1 VCRLARTVVVMS
13 ACGVMVEPRPRIMSR
28 RLALFF
34 GAMLG
39 GASSF
44 YLLLSVVPLYATA
57 GGAGGV
63 GAGLTTGALMLATV
77 AAELVAPRLIA
88 RYGYRATLAAGLV
101 LLGAPAIVFAYA
113 SSLPAIVAVCLVRGL
128 GFAVTVVCG
137 SALVAA
143 LVPAERRG
151 EGLGLYGIVIGVSS
165 IVALPLGIALAG
177 RYGFPPVFWAGALA
191 ALAGAAIVAALPL
204 GAPPAEQSVGVLAG
218 LRTPRLL
225 RPSVVFSATAMAAG
239 VLVTFL
245 PLAVTRASGGLA
257 AAALLFQA
265 VTSTLFRWWAG
276 RYGDRRGPARLLI
289 PSVVAS
295 GAGMLALVWIDHPAA
310 VMGGMALFG
319 AGFGVAQNASIAMM
333 FDRVAPSGYGTVSAV
348 WNLAYD
354 AGLGI
359 GAAVFG
365 VVATQT
371 GYPIAFLLTGVVVLA
386 ALGPAIRDRV
396 AA

>member
-1 VCRLARTVVVMS
+1 MCRLARTVVVMS
-13 ACGVMVEPRPRIMSR
+13 ACGVMVAPRPRIMSR

-77 AAELVAPRLIA
+77 AAELVAPQLIA

-101 LLGAPAIVFAYA
+101 LLGAPAIVLAYA
-113 SSLPAIVAVCLVRGL
+113 SCLP
-128 GFAVTVVCG
+128 
-137 SALVAA
+137 
-143 LVPAERRG
+143 
-151 EGLGLYGIVIGVSS
+151 
-165 IVALPLGIALAG
+165 
-177 RYGFPPVFWAGALA
+177 
-191 ALAGAAIVAALPL
+191 AIVAALPL

-371 GYPIAFLLTGVVVLA
+371 GYPLAFLLTGVVVLA

>member
-1 VCRLARTVVVMS
+1 MCRLARTVVVMS

-177 RYGFPPVFWAGALA
+177 RYGFPPVFWAGALT
-191 ALAGAAIVAALPL
+191 ALVGAAIVAALPL

-245 PLAVTRASGGLA
+245 SLAVTRASGGLA

>member
-1 VCRLARTVVVMS
+1 
-13 ACGVMVEPRPRIMSR
+13 MVEPRPRIMSR

-245 PLAVTRASGGLA
+245 SLAVTRASGGLA

>member
-1 VCRLARTVVVMS
+1 MCRLARTVVVMS

-177 RYGFPPVFWAGALA
+177 RYGFPPVFWAGALT
-191 ALAGAAIVAALPL
+191 ALVGAAIVAALPL

-245 PLAVTRASGGLA
+245 SLAVTRASGGLA

-371 GYPIAFLLTGVVVLA
+371 GYPLAFLLTGVVVLA